1 MRIVARDRDEKE
13 GEGREAEIDSAESN
27 REREVYIIRTN
38 RHESTLFPNP
48 RPCQSPCTTLA
59 PVAPRKIS
67 SFTTY

>member
-38 RHESTLFPNP
+38 RHESPFSQPAPSPVTLHNA
-48 RPCQSPCTTLA
+48 CSACAQE
-59 PVAPRKIS
+59 KS
-67 SFTTY
+67 SYTIY